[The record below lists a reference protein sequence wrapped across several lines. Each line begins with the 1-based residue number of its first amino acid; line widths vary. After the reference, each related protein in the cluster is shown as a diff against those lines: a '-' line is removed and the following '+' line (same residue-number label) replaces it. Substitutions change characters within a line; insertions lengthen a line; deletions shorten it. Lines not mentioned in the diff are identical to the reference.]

1 MSTLRSLE
9 PSQIASPVW
18 APLTQSWSQW
28 SPYVGRPTMHGVR
41 KLRAYSFGHLPGA
54 VLSGEEDQD
63 HTLAAIV
70 NLRVSNFG
78 DPPIYSIAVLLNAD
92 PIFVAARMI
101 PITHL
106 SLSIGSNGKKLG
118 PQVHPSRTV
127 GLGDDSRVSRRC
139 WAYVEP
145 LIRW

>member
-1 MSTLRSLE
+1 
-9 PSQIASPVW
+9 
-18 APLTQSWSQW
+18 
-28 SPYVGRPTMHGVR
+28 MHGVR

-54 VLSGEEDQD
+54 VFSGEEDQD

-118 PQVHPSRTV
+118 PQYIHRGPS
-127 GLGDDSRVSRRC
+127 GLEMTAVFPDAAGHMWSRSSAGELWSLGCRHM
-139 WAYVEP
+139 
-145 LIRW
+145 